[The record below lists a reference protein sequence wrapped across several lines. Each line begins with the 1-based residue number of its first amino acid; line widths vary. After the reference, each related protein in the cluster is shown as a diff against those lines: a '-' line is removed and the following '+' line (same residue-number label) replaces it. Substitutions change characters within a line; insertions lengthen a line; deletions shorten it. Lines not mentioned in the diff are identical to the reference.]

1 MTRISALLALGLAV
15 NLAGCAM
22 QPTADGDLALNEAA
36 AENRELPTEIA
47 ETEEQAPFPDL
58 QVDGSS
64 NLAPFEVEQ
73 NIWLRMREG
82 YGMETALESSLE
94 QPRVQSHLDWHRC
107 RVDFLERVTARS
119 EPYLHLILDEIEQR
133 NLPTELAL
141 LPIVESAYIPYA
153 YSHGRAAGLWQFI
166 PATGRRFG
174 LKQNWWYDG
183 RRDVLESTRAA
194 LDYLEYLNKRF
205 DGDWLL
211 ALAAYN
217 AGEGNVGRAIRR
229 NEARGRPTDFWHL
242 DLPRETENYVPKLLA
257 VAALV
262 GDPDFY
268 GASLWPIPDE
278 PYLAAVPLP
287 SQIDLAVAAELAEMD
302 VDEIYMLNPG
312 FNRWAT
318 DPNGPHSLLLPI
330 ERAEVFRARLA
341 EIPPT
346 QLVTWQRHQIRSGET
361 LGHIAERYGTTVSII
376 KRSNQLRTSRIRA
389 GDYLLVP
396 VAQRPTDDYSLTS
409 EQRRASIQNVE
420 RDGRRIQYEVQPGD
434 SFWDIAR
441 RYNVS
446 VNQLA
451 KWNGMAPRDT
461 LRAGD
466 QLVIWVP
473 DSANLQESSL
483 RLPDLERRIP
493 GDTVRRVSYAVRQ
506 GDSLFGIARRFSVDV
521 ADIRR
526 WNRIDGSLLRPG
538 QRLTLFVDVTELDS

>member
-1 MTRISALLALGLAV
+1 MNRISVFLAIVLGTSLV
-15 NLAGCAM
+15 GCAT
-22 QPTADGDLALNEAA
+22 QPTSEMALAPNEAA
-36 AENRELPTEIA
+36 AENRELPAEIA
-47 ETEEQAPFPDL
+47 QTEEQAPFPDL

-64 NLAPFEVEQ
+64 NLAPFEVEDD
-73 NIWLRMREG
+73 IWTRVRAGFGLGEV
-82 YGMETALESSLE
+82 LEQSLE

-119 EPYLHLILDEIEQR
+119 EPYLYLIMDEIEQR
-133 NLPTELAL
+133 DMPAELVL
-141 LPIVESAYIPYA
+141 LPVVESAYIPYA

-194 LDYLEYLNKRF
+194 LDYLEYLHKRF

-217 AGEGNVGRAIRR
+217 AGEGNVGRAVRR

-257 VAALV
+257 VSALV

-278 PYLAAVPLP
+278 PYLATVPLP
-287 SQIDLAVAAELAEMD
+287 SQIDLAVAADLAEMD
-302 VDEIYMLNPG
+302 VDEIYLLNPG

-318 DPNGPHSLLLPI
+318 DPNGPHALLLPI
-330 ERAEVFRARLA
+330 EQAEKFRARLA
-341 EIPPT
+341 EVPKS

-361 LGHIAERYGTTVSII
+361 LGHIAERYDTTISIL
-376 KRSNQLRTSRIRA
+376 KRSNQLRSSRIRA
-389 GDYLLVP
+389 GDFLLVP
-396 VAQRPTDDYSLTS
+396 VAQRPTDEYSLS
-409 EQRRASIQNVE
+409 AEQRRASIQNTE
-420 RDGRRIQYEVQPGD
+420 RSGRRIRYEVQAGD

-473 DSANLQESSL
+473 EGANVQESSL
-483 RLPDLERRIP
+483 RLPDLERKIP
-493 GDTVRRVSYAVRQ
+493 GETVRRVSYAVRH

-521 ADIRR
+521 GDIRR

-538 QRLTLFVDVTELDS
+538 QRLTLYVDITNLDS